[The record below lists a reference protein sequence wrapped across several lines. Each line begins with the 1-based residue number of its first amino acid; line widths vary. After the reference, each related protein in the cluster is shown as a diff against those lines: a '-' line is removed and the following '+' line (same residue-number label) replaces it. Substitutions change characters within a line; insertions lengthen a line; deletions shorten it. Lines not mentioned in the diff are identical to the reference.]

1 MYDSDFMPLSFTLY
15 RMKQLNKVSIRP
27 WKGEVHWSN
36 DTQRSVCSW
45 ISRPMLISFTFGLY
59 FCRDRLIGQ
68 SIASQYWL
76 VALLF
81 HFSVPPF
88 AVEMLYAF
96 IILMVLFGVGMSYE
110 LKRLECSL
118 AFVAQISYMAYSL
131 YANENLRYKPWLKV
145 SYLLST
151 AQGA

>member
-1 MYDSDFMPLSFTLY
+1 
-15 RMKQLNKVSIRP
+15 
-27 WKGEVHWSN
+27 
-36 DTQRSVCSW
+36 
-45 ISRPMLISFTFGLY
+45 
-59 FCRDRLIGQ
+59 
-68 SIASQYWL
+68 
-76 VALLF
+76 
-81 HFSVPPF
+81 
-88 AVEMLYAF
+88 MLYAF

-118 AFVAQISYMAYSL
+118 AFVAQISYMTFSL